1 MSSLVDGRKYDIQTP
16 SKQDGAMAID
26 TEPEVT
32 SDKTNQI
39 GSDRYYPLAVHAIGR
54 KIAEHKK
61 EIEKLVA
68 GKEQLKKIYVHL
80 RSILYLE
87 GEELRKTVM
96 LIFAKY

>member
-16 SKQDGAMAID
+16 SKQDGALAID

-39 GSDRYYPLAVHAIGR
+39 GSARYYPLAVHAIGR
-54 KIAEHKK
+54 KIAEYKK

-68 GKEQLKKIYVHL
+68 GKEQLK
-80 RSILYLE
+80 
-87 GEELRKTVM
+87 
-96 LIFAKY
+96 